1 MMSISKVYA
10 YIRKST
16 DHQNTENQRLA
27 IYKYADK
34 EGIIIEQWFDVG
46 CSSRKSNKER
56 RINEMLE
63 TIDKGDTLIVSELS
77 RLGRSVGQMLS
88 IMDNLIKKEVKV
100 ISLKENIRL
109 EGKHNIQSKIMITL
123 IGLFAEIER
132 DLISERT
139 KEGLARA
146 RAMGK
151 LLGRPKG
158 PGKSRLDPYKE
169 EIIALLKTG
178 SSKTYLAKKY
188 KVTPPTL
195 YNWLKKNKIT
205 VKAEI

>member
-1 MMSISKVYA
+1 MSVSKVYA
-10 YIRKST
+10 YVRRST
-16 DHQNTENQRLA
+16 DHQNTENQKLA
-27 IYKYADK
+27 IYKYAEK
-34 EGIIIEQWFDVG
+34 EGMIITQWFDVG
-46 CSSRKSNKER
+46 CSSRKSNKDR
-56 RINEMLE
+56 RIDELLE
-63 TIDKGDTLIVSELS
+63 TIDKGDTLIVAELS

-88 IMDNLIKKEVKV
+88 IIDKLIKKQAKV

-109 EGKHNIQSKIMITL
+109 EGEHDIQSKVMITL

-139 KEGLARA
+139 REGLERA
-146 RAMGK
+146 RAKGK

-158 PGKSRLDPYKE
+158 KGKSKLDPYNE
-169 EIIALLKTG
+169 EIIALLKIG

-195 YNWLKKNKIT
+195 YNWLKKNEIT
-205 VKAEI
+205 VNAEL